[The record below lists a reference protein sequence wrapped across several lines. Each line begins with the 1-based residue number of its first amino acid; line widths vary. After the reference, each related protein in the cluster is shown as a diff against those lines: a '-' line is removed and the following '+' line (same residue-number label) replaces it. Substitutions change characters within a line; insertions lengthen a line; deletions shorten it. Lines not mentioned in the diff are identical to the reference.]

1 MQKLINKKK
10 IEVLIKE
17 TDKFRSVD
25 DVVNR
30 QIITEKH

>member
-30 QIITEKH
+30 